1 MMHAASIQS
10 QMASQLI
17 EAVLGQ
23 SVQAQMDLAMKMVRV
38 SMSMNLQSSPSTAD
52 VNGAGAQVDLVG

>member
-10 QMASQLI
+10 QMASRLI

>member
-1 MMHAASIQS
+1 MHAASIQS

-23 SVQAQMDLAMKMVRV
+23 PLQAQMDLATKMVRV

-52 VNGAGAQVDLVG
+52 VNGAGAQMDLVG